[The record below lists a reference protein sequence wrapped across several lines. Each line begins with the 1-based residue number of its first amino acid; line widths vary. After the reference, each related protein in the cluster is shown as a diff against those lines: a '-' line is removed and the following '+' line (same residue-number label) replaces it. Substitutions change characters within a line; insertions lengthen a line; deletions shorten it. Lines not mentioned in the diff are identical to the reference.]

1 MARQIL
7 SICGCLESNAAPG
20 ALNVTLYLARHA
32 SADSLLTSTPYDVPP
47 GPPLTAVGESEA
59 RLLGEFLRSKSI
71 AKIYSSAFLRAQ
83 RTAAAIAACT
93 GAPVATEAGIAEWH
107 KDERARDVVARVVP
121 VLDRVATE
129 SAQLGS
135 ICLVSHGGTIGVML
149 RKLGMPRETVDA
161 YWQRFGG
168 QTPLPPAG
176 VWLATQRGQT
186 AEWQLELVFTPE
198 RVSSRGN

>member
-1 MARQIL
+1 MSVR
-7 SICGCLESNAAPG
+7 
-20 ALNVTLYLARHA
+20 LYLARHA
-32 SADSLLTSTPYDVPP
+32 SADMSQTDIAYDVGP
-47 GPPLTAVGESEA
+47 GPGLTPTGEIEA
-59 RLLGEFLRSKSI
+59 RLLGDFLRGQVIS
-71 AKIYSSAFLRAQ
+71 KIYTSAFLRTQ
-83 RTAAAIAACT
+83 RTAAAISAAT
-93 GAPVATEAGIAEWH
+93 GAPVATEVAIGEWH
-107 KDERARDVVARVVP
+107 KDERAAEVVARVVP
-121 VLDRVATE
+121 VLIRVATE

-186 AEWQLELVFTPE
+186 AEWQLELVFIPE